1 MTFELSTNKYL
12 FDIKIIIEEYNENFS
27 GKPTNSN
34 YNFIVYLIRNQQNYI
49 KIKP

>member
-27 GKPTNSN
+27 ENPRIRIIILL
-34 YNFIVYLIRNQQNYI
+34 FI
-49 KIKP
+49 